1 MALCRA
7 QAGTGFMQEWMMAK
21 HNVNLRISRI
31 DLHAAL
37 LESTEAL
44 LIEAPQDLQGLVPI
58 VD

>member
-21 HNVNLRISRI
+21 HNVNVRISRSDI
-31 DLHAAL
+31 HAAL

-44 LIEAPQDLQGLVPI
+44 LIKAPRDL